1 MINSPI
7 FIVGCDRSGTT
18 LLRLMLIQSSE
29 LHIPQESYF
38 YSILQ
43 KPHDIYGDFTQPYQ
57 RWFFIRDLQ
66 THQANRKTFT
76 FSVFNLSVET
86 AESVLAKSAPMSVA
100 DAISTLF
107 MASAQQLNKKNWGDK
122 TPSHILHISSL
133 AETYPDAKFIHIIR
147 DGRDVAVS
155 LRKAGWVSNFFEAG
169 NFWKKRVKAGQEAGK
184 TLIPQRY
191 CEVYYEKL
199 VLEPH
204 ETLLNLCNW
213 LGLDYT
219 PQMLVYYQHSDSC
232 IPQEYAHLFE
242 LIDKPVDPSRVYA
255 WNRSLS
261 PLEIADFESVAGDL
275 LVELGYELSGVKVP
289 VSVKVVRSLRNHLGP
304 LSYKIRT
311 LLKKI

>member
-1 MINSPI
+1 MNHSPL

-18 LLRLMLIQSSE
+18 LLRLMLIQSPH

-43 KPHDIYGDFTQPYQ
+43 KPHDIYGNFTLPYQ

-66 THQANRKTFT
+66 TNSANRKTFT
-76 FSVFNLSVET
+76 FPVFNLSVEA
-86 AESVLAKSAPMSVA
+86 AESILAEAAPLTVA
-100 DAISTLF
+100 NAIATLF
-107 MASAQQLNKKNWGDK
+107 MASAKQLNKDLWGDK
-122 TPSHILHISSL
+122 TPSHILHIPSL

-169 NFWKKRVKAGQEAGK
+169 NFWKKRVKTGQEAGK
-184 TLIPQRY
+184 ALVAQRY

-199 VLEPH
+199 VLQPY

-213 LGLDYT
+213 LGLEYT
-219 PQMLVYYQHSDSC
+219 PEMLTYYQHSDTC
-232 IPQEYAHLFE
+232 IPQEYTHLFE

-255 WNRSLS
+255 WKRSLS
-261 PLEIADFESVAGDL
+261 PIEIADFESVAGDL
-275 LVELGYELSGVKVP
+275 LVDLGYELSGAKVP
-289 VSVKVVRSLRNHLGP
+289 LPVKTVRLLRDNLGP
-304 LSYKIRT
+304 FSYKIRT
-311 LLKKI
+311 LLKNI